1 MSLPT
6 ITGGGGKIGVEED
19 EDEELEL
26 LELGV
31 EEELGLLE
39 LLGVEEVDELL
50 LLVEVEPWLE
60 VVPSSLVVDE
70 VNVLSVLELMLSL
83 SLVLGLLQPEITKL
97 ERSAKN
103 NNCFFIMTNL
113 LFI

>member
-39 LLGVEEVDELL
+39 LLEVEEVEAL